1 MCVAMFPSRAG
12 VGPPIRRIA
21 LMPVT
26 LSTSS
31 SAACIVD
38 GRELMALKMDQYED
52 RGMEINIH
60 SWMH

>member
-1 MCVAMFPSRAG
+1 
-12 VGPPIRRIA
+12 
-21 LMPVT
+21 MPVT

-52 RGMEINIH
+52 QGMEINTH
-60 SWMH
+60 SWTH